1 MTKAVNIEFLKFAN
15 YNPLIPAQFE
25 MISFVYALK
34 VLLVGILIG
43 GGLMFA
49 SKSRRQA
56 NGMESGGF
64 LAKLKVISRFFG
76 KAVIFLAMLLLP
88 FALLKLVGLI

>member
-1 MTKAVNIEFLKFAN
+1 
-15 YNPLIPAQFE
+15 

-43 GGLMFA
+43 GGLMFT
-49 SKSRRQA
+49 SRSRRQA
-56 NGMESGGF
+56 SGTEKSGF
-64 LAKLKVISRFFG
+64 FAKLQVISRFFG
-76 KAVIFLAMLLLP
+76 KAVIFLAMLLMP

>member
-1 MTKAVNIEFLKFAN
+1 
-15 YNPLIPAQFE
+15 

-43 GGLMFA
+43 GGLMFT
-49 SKSRRQA
+49 SRSRRQA
-56 NGMESGGF
+56 SGTEKSGF
-64 LAKLKVISRFFG
+64 FAKLQVISRFLS
-76 KAVIFLAMLLLP
+76 KAVIFLAMLLMP